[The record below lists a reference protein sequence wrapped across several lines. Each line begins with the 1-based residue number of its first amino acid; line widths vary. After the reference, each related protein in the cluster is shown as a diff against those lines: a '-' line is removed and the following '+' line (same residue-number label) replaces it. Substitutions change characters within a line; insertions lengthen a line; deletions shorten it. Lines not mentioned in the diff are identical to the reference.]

1 MAHESPQQEPPKKP
15 TIDAIHKDLEFA
27 NEYRQEF
34 IKILIGISGALFAFS
49 VAFLPE
55 VHEPIWRWLFWLSW
69 FALAISMFGGFAQLA
84 CWERFYSSYQR
95 FEWKER
101 SGKAY
106 RKRVTLVRRGAL
118 AAQAIG
124 FAIGVLAMGSFT
136 SLNLGSAKTIEK
148 TNQVSV
154 SK

>member
-1 MAHESPQQEPPKKP
+1 MAHEGPEQELSKKP
-15 TIDAIHKDLEFA
+15 TIEAIQKDLEFA

-69 FALAISMFGGFAQLA
+69 FALAISMFGGFTQLA

-95 FEWKER
+95 FEWIGIE
-101 SGKAY
+101 GKLF
-106 RKRVTLVRRGAL
+106 RKRVTLIRRWAL

-124 FAIGVLAMGSFT
+124 FVIGVLAMGSFT
-136 SLNLGSAKTIEK
+136 SLNLGSAKATE
-148 TNQVSV
+148 TASQVSA